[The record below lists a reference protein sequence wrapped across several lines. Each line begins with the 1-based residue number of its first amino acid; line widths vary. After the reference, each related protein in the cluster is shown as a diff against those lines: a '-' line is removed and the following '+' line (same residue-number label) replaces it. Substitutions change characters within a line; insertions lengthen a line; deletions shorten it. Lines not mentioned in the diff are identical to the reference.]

1 MDYRYLG
8 RSGFRVPAL
17 SLGTATFGGK
27 GDFFAAWGDTGAEQA
42 TRLVDMCLD
51 FGLNMFDSADIYSAG
66 LAEEI
71 LGAAINGKRDR
82 VIIST
87 KATFR
92 SGDGPNDVGSSRYHL
107 INACE
112 KALKRLRTDYI
123 DIFQLHGFDARTPI
137 EETLSALD
145 DLVRAGKIRYVG
157 CSKGGICGEKS
168 IPYPIEVPES
178 TSGAGFDQHLDYLEI
193 RGVGGEVKRAGI
205 VAVRPQKFP
214 PRRQSSRDAHRG
226 AGQARP
232 LGHSLQHQGWP

>member
-27 GDFFAAWGDTGAEQA
+27 GAFFAAWGDTGEEQA
-42 TRLVDMCLD
+42 TRQVDMCLD
-51 FGLNMFDSADIYSAG
+51 FGLNMFDSADVYSAG

-71 LGAAINGKRDR
+71 LGAAIKGKRDR

-92 SGDGPNDVGSSRYHL
+92 SGDDPNDVGSSRYHL

-145 DLVRAGKIRYVG
+145 DLVRAGKIR
-157 CSKGGICGEKS
+157 
-168 IPYPIEVPES
+168 
-178 TSGAGFDQHLDYLEI
+178 L
-193 RGVGGEVKRAGI
+193 
-205 VAVRPQKFP
+205 
-214 PRRQSSRDAHRG
+214 
-226 AGQARP
+226 
-232 LGHSLQHQGWP
+232 